1 MKRFFLLTVLS
12 ACASLFHALEA
23 SAQAKMEMVKVAEG
37 VYTMVHPQ
45 GSSNS
50 TFVITDE
57 GVVVLD
63 ADIRTAGQTLA
74 AIRRLTD
81 KKVRYFITSHAAG
94 DHSSGVWYFREDRP
108 VYIATKNQLR
118 DSYMQEAREF
128 EERQASNDARFA
140 AYKGKEPVRPDIGF
154 EGSLTLHFGGLTF
167 QLTGEGYGHSTGDL
181 TVYIPQRRVMLMG
194 DLLNTDVHPGQ
205 GESGMVFFSQPA
217 QWISILDRIMQRNLP
232 VDTYVPWHGRVNVG
246 AGVKDL
252 EDQKR
257 YFILMRDAVAK
268 MIAAGKT
275 LEQIQKEF
283 KPPQELAH
291 YRVPERL
298 RSFLRLYYAQLV
310 EKGIQ

>member
-1 MKRFFLLTVLS
+1 
-12 ACASLFHALEA
+12 
-23 SAQAKMEMVKVAEG
+23 
-37 VYTMVHPQ
+37 
-45 GSSNS
+45 
-50 TFVITDE
+50 
-57 GVVVLD
+57 
-63 ADIRTAGQTLA
+63 
-74 AIRRLTD
+74 
-81 KKVRYFITSHAAG
+81 
-94 DHSSGVWYFREDRP
+94 
-108 VYIATKNQLR
+108 
-118 DSYMQEAREF
+118 MQEAREF
-128 EERQASNDARFA
+128 EERQASDDARFA
-140 AYKGKEPVRPDIGF
+140 AYKGKELVRPDIGF

-217 QWISILDRIMQRNLP
+217 QWIAILDRIMQRNLP
-232 VDTYVPWHGRVNVG
+232 VDTYVPGHGRVNVG

-298 RSFLRLYYAQLV
+298 RSFLRLYYAQLI